1 MAAKTLVTADEFE
14 QMPDDDTVQIELDEG
29 ELVTMPLAGQEHGD
43 IEGSILSRLYAF
55 AKEHKLGKVYPGDT
69 GFRLSDFI
77 VRGPDIAFVRQE
89 RISSDPNKRFVRGAP
104 DLAVEIRSPSESF
117 RQFTRKIKQYFAAG
131 CRVVWVVDPDLR
143 QIDVF
148 EASGAERTLGAD
160 DLLEAPELLPGFSV
174 RVGELF
180 E

>member
-1 MAAKTLVTADEFE
+1 MAVKTLVTADEFE

-29 ELVTMPLAGQEHGD
+29 ELITMSLAGQEHGD
-43 IEGSILSRLYAF
+43 IEMGLAARLYAHVT
-55 AKEHKLGKVYPGDT
+55 AHKLGRVYTGDT
-69 GFRLSDFI
+69 GFRLNDI
-77 VRGPDIAFVRQE
+77 TVRGPDVSFVRQQ
-89 RISSDPNKRFVRGAP
+89 RISTDPNKRFVRGAP

-117 RQFTRKIKQYFAAG
+117 RQLTRKIKQYFAAG

-143 QIDVF
+143 QVDVF
-148 EASGAERTLGAD
+148 EVSGAERTLGAD

-180 E
+180 G